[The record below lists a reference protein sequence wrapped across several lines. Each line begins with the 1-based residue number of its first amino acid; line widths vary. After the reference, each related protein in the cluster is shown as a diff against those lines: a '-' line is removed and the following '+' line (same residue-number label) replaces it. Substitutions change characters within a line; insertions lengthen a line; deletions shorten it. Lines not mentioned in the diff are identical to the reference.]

1 MQLDKKQQNEQ
12 LEDMLEIQ
20 SRSFTLSD
28 IESIARNIE
37 VRKNYEAKN
46 INTLYSSMLLS
57 LTHEAFD
64 ENEARE
70 LWIKITNHMKY
81 LEEKLGRK
89 VGISVASLDYLSN
102 IKDILNEPKI
112 IEEDKSEYISE
123 FSTVD
128 ELTGLYL
135 RNVFDVTLSKNV
147 NEYVRTKMPLSLL
160 MIDIDNFKQVNDQY
174 GHQKGDE
181 VLSEIGM
188 SINEIV
194 REMDLAARYGGEE
207 MAIIMPNANKDQAFR
222 VGERIRKT
230 IQQLKFDGLSVTVSI
245 GASEMERDT
254 SCTAED
260 LIKKADLAL
269 YEAKETG
276 KNRTVIWESGDTNE
290 THKDA

>member
-28 IESIARNIE
+28 IESIARDIE
-37 VRKNYEAKN
+37 VRKHYEAKN

-128 ELTGLYL
+128 ELTGLYM

-147 NEYVRTKMPLSLL
+147 NEFVRTKMPLSLL
-160 MIDIDNFKQVNDQY
+160 MIDIDDFKQVNDQY

-188 SINEIV
+188 CINEIV

-230 IQQLKFDGLSVTVSI
+230 IQQLKFDSLSVTVSI
-245 GASEMERDT
+245 GTSEMERDT

-276 KNRTVIWESGDTNE
+276 KNRTVI
-290 THKDA
+290 

>member
-28 IESIARNIE
+28 IESIARDIE
-37 VRKNYEAKN
+37 VRKHYEAKN

-128 ELTGLYL
+128 ELTGLYM

-147 NEYVRTKMPLSLL
+147 NEFVRTKMPLSLL
-160 MIDIDNFKQVNDQY
+160 MIDIDDFKQVNDQY

-188 SINEIV
+188 CINEIV

-230 IQQLKFDGLSVTVSI
+230 IQQLKFDSLSVTVSI
-245 GASEMERDT
+245 GTSEMERDT

-276 KNRTVIWESGDTNE
+276 KNRTVIWESGNTYE
-290 THKDA
+290 THKGA